1 LHPGLCEEEVVELK
15 EVFDLFDSDSTGQ
28 IPGSDFKAAMNT
40 LSEEDRKQGIFQMI
54 LNMNINEH
62 DMIKFDEFL
71 NLMTGNM
78 AVRKSDKDL
87 QEIFMLINEDYFQ
100 NNNSNEKDDSIYKH
114 KDKDEYLRKE
124 KKAVKD

>member
-1 LHPGLCEEEVVELK
+1 
-15 EVFDLFDSDSTGQ
+15 
-28 IPGSDFKAAMNT
+28 
-40 LSEEDRKQGIFQMI
+40 

-100 NNNSNEKDDSIYKH
+100 NNNSNEKDDSLYKH